1 VSDPSDLKRRI
12 KGVIVDRMNLK
23 VSPEDIKDD
32 EGLFGGA
39 GLGLDSIDALD
50 LVVGIYEEFA
60 VELKDDDMHI
70 FANVNSIAGF
80 LEAKLAPVT
89 A

>member
-1 VSDPSDLKRRI
+1 MSDLSDVKRRI
-12 KGVIVDRMNLK
+12 KKVIVDRMNLK
-23 VSPEDIKDD
+23 LSPDQVKDED
-32 EGLFGGA
+32 GLFGA

-50 LVVGIYEEFA
+50 LVVGIYEEFD

-70 FANVNSIAGF
+70 FANVNSIAAF
-80 LEAKLAPVT
+80 LEQKLTPVN